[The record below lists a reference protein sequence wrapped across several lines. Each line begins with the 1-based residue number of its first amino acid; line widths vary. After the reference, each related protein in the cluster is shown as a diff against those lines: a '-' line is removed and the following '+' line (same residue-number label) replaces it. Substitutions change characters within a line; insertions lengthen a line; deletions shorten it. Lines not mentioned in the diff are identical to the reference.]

1 MSLSDTQWEFL
12 QCVAKLIRYA
22 DKMGYKL
29 TVGDAYRDPRMHGHF
44 GEKKGYGSANSV
56 HKLRLAIDL
65 NLFIDGDY
73 RADTEA
79 HRPLGNYWKSLH
91 DLARWGGDFDDGNH
105 YSFEYQGAK

>member
-1 MSLSDTQWEFL
+1 MSQSDLQWEFL

-29 TVGDAYRDPRMHGHF
+29 TAGDLYRDPRLHGEF

-56 HKLRLAIDL
+56 HKLRMAIDL
-65 NLFIDGDY
+65 NLFIDGEY
-73 RADTEA
+73 RTDTEA

-91 DLARWGGDFDDGNH
+91 ELARWGGEFDDGNH
-105 YSFEYQGAK
+105 YSFEYRGAK